1 MVASKPI
8 GVLCKA
14 DEDEGVT
21 KKYLRSLLLF
31 FFTEGIKSEMN
42 PDFVAVMH
50 EIGLFTD
57 PIRILWKK
65 GLIL

>member
-1 MVASKPI
+1 MQGGRGRRRNEIPSFVAA
-8 GVLCKA
+8 L
-14 DEDEGVT
+14 
-21 KKYLRSLLLF
+21 

-50 EIGLFTD
+50 DTGLFTD
-57 PIRILWKK
+57 PILILWKK